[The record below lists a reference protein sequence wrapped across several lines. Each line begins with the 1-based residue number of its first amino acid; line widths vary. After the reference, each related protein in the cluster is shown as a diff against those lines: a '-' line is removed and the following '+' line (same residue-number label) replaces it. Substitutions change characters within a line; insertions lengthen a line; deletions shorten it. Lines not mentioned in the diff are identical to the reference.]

1 MAKKQKKIYKPNLLI
16 APKVSINRKWTVW
29 REQETKARHTAA
41 LNEIKKLFIESL
53 IKNNQYL
60 STLVLE
66 NKNINFYKTKLLKN
80 TQKLTKKSSKSYI
93 KNYCLY
99 VGRSRST
106 NRKVYMARH
115 VFRKFARFGML
126 PGFMKERS

>member
-29 REQETKARHTAA
+29 REQESKSRNIAV
-41 LNEIKKLFIESL
+41 LSEIKKLFLESL
-53 IKNNQYL
+53 IKNNQYN
-60 STLVLE
+60 SII
-66 NKNINFYKTKLLKN
+66 NSSNISYKTQSLVNSQKLL
-80 TQKLTKKSSKSYI
+80 KKSSKSYI
-93 KNYCLY
+93 KNYCFY